1 MLNVKYPIIVEGKYD
16 KAFLKSFLD
25 ATVLTTEGF
34 SVYKNDQFKELATQI
49 SKDKKIIV
57 LTDSDNAGK
66 QIRNYLKNILKD
78 IEIINLYTPQIVG
91 KEKRKEKPSK
101 EGFLGVEGQNKEEII
116 ALLQEFIATENRSNE
131 EKITKTDLYFCG
143 LSGNENASFKRQELL
158 KAMNLPLNI
167 STNMLL
173 EVLNRKYNRGEFKIK
188 FKED

>member
-1 MLNVKYPIIVEGKYD
+1 MLNIKYPIIVEGKYD

-25 ATVLTTEGF
+25 ATILTTEGF

-57 LTDSDNAGK
+57 LTDSDNSGK

-116 ALLQEFIATENRSNE
+116 ALLQEFISTENRSNE
-131 EKITKTDLYFCG
+131 DKITKTDLYFCG

-158 KAMNLPLNI
+158 KEMNLPLNI

-173 EVLNRKYNRGEFKIK
+173 EVLNRKYNREEFKTK
-188 FKED
+188 FQED

>member
-158 KAMNLPLNI
+158 KEMNLPLNI

-173 EVLNRKYNRGEFKIK
+173 EVLNRKYNREEFKTK

>member
-34 SVYKNDQFKELATQI
+34 SVYKNDQFKKLATQI

-116 ALLQEFIATENRSNE
+116 ALLQEFISTENRSNE
-131 EKITKTDLYFCG
+131 DKITKTDLYFCG

-158 KAMNLPLNI
+158 KEMNLPLNI

-173 EVLNRKYNRGEFKIK
+173 EVLNRKYNREEFKTK
-188 FKED
+188 FQED

>member
-34 SVYKNDQFKELATQI
+34 SVYINYQFKELATQI

-116 ALLQEFIATENRSNE
+116 ALLQEFISTENRSNE
-131 EKITKTDLYFCG
+131 DKITKTDLYFCG

-158 KAMNLPLNI
+158 KEMNLPLNI

-173 EVLNRKYNRGEFKIK
+173 EVLNRKYNREEFKTK

>member
-66 QIRNYLKNILKD
+66 HIRNYLKNILKD

-116 ALLQEFIATENRSNE
+116 TLLQEFIATENRSNE